1 MSSTGPINWPKRW
14 SRVAA
19 DRTGKRS
26 GLTQWPIVVPLC
38 GVLAGLAF
46 ALLVAWRPGA
56 GIVGASVAVAAVL
69 RLLLPDRDAGL
80 LHVRGRRFDVI
91 ALTLLSIGIIVSAI
105 VVPDAP

>member
-1 MSSTGPINWPKRW
+1 MSLTGPSSWPERW
-14 SRVAA
+14 LRVAA
-19 DRTGKRS
+19 DQARKRS
-26 GLTQWPIVVPLC
+26 AITQWPILVPLC
-38 GVLAGLAF
+38 GVLAGLVF

-91 ALTLLSIGIIVSAI
+91 ALTLLAIGIIVSAI